1 MICDKFNLNIDDLLN
16 KDIKEV
22 KGESETKK
30 KINKSIDD
38 FLNFVT
44 DTINMFFNMSFK
56 SKIKSLF
63 EQIVIATILILILL
77 IIYSIFRNL
86 FLQIFSFIPRYE
98 IRYYICNVLN
108 SIIFVFCFISSITI
122 IIHIFKIRYLNY
134 FNEIKNEPREESNN
148 QTKKIKFEK
157 KENRIII
164 RDPNHGEYKFIN
176 SLFKLVILI
185 VKMFLLFPA
194 IFICFMIICLFALLV
209 ISFMITKTGLLFIGI
224 VLSIISTSIIAIIFL
239 LMILNFIFNRKNN
252 KKIMITTFIVS
263 LIILGVGNGLISKGT
278 LDFEI
283 LNDNET
289 MLKTRTVKFEMN
301 DNFQIRPANNNIKY
315 IETKSD
321 EIKIKY
327 TTNELCD
334 VKFYQTDDNGV
345 YISSSCE
352 DLLKIFRR
360 IIKNINNKKIIP
372 ITDEIFEINIHTS
385 KSNIAKIK
393 SNIEKKN
400 NEHAIINLNP

>member
-1 MICDKFNLNIDDLLN
+1 
-16 KDIKEV
+16 
-22 KGESETKK
+22 
-30 KINKSIDD
+30 
-38 FLNFVT
+38 
-44 DTINMFFNMSFK
+44 MFFNMSFK
-56 SKIKSLF
+56 SKIKCLF